1 MYIRQTERGK
11 NVQAFPCYLSSSDGY
26 LGLLIYRL
34 VTGTAYQQQ
43 PRPSAHAHREGL
55 IWIFEGKTRTPHRN
69 ARTQLPTNPGLS
81 LLSIVWLRL
90 LSPGV
95 TASRWL
101 ALSCQSRPGA
111 HTHAQTH
118 THRWEHTLIQIVSYC
133 TQNICTLSTEWHW
146 VFSRL
151 TCGLV

>member
-1 MYIRQTERGK
+1 MTHRNKKRAHIR
-11 NVQAFPCYLSSSDGY
+11 PCYLSSSDGY

-34 VTGTAYQQQ
+34 VTERAYQQQ
-43 PRPSAHAHREGL
+43 PRPSAHAHKEGL
-55 IWIFEGKTRTPHRN
+55 IWIFEGKTRTPHQN
-69 ARTQLPTNPGLS
+69 CTHTHTQLPTNPGLS

-111 HTHAQTH
+111 HTQTH
-118 THRWEHTLIQIVSYC
+118 IYTYTLTDTKSILLHTEHMHSV
-133 TQNICTLSTEWHW
+133 H
-146 VFSRL
+146 
-151 TCGLV
+151 